1 MKIISSK
8 ILAAM
13 LVVLMLCM
21 LLPSAALAAEL
32 SGSITKD
39 DRGLTTYTT
48 ASGANAILLKKQTL
62 AVIWTEV
69 ELDEAEKETVKSA
82 FANKDTSWK
91 TLVGYISGYKTHD
104 LSNVGNG
111 AWGSWTFTKNADG
124 SVTLSTEDGDALSH
138 IDYGTFTG
146 LTNQPSGP
154 VAPVDPVDPVDPD
167 PTPTPE
173 KKSEPS
179 MDKDISADGEKY
191 EEYNLENAVAPGT
204 TVYFKLTSNLPEA
217 LETAINEDENT
228 QTKTMNEGQKLTFTD
243 TMSSNLT
250 LNANSVAVKIG
261 TESVDSQ
268 YYTMSDVTESTDGKT
283 FTVELNLTALYN
295 AGKITDDDIGVA
307 DRVTVT
313 YNATV
318 SASAVDQETFENEAY
333 ATYNNKDSVHST
345 VTGTVTKPED
355 PTPTPETGGAGTTL
369 FTVGGLGLMA
379 VAGALL
385 LRRRQDA

>member
-21 LLPSAALAAEL
+21 LLPGAAFAAEL
-32 SGSITKD
+32 SGSITKID
-39 DRGLTTYTT
+39 EGLKTYTT

-69 ELDEAEKETVKSA
+69 ELNEQEKETIVDA
-82 FANKDTSWK
+82 FRSDKSWK
-91 TLVGYISGYKTHD
+91 NVERYISGYEVHD
-104 LSNVGNG
+104 LSDVGNK

-124 SVTLSTEDGDALSH
+124 TVTLSTEDGDALSH

-146 LTNQPSGP
+146 LTNETSD
-154 VAPVDPVDPVDPD
+154 PVDPVDPVDP
-167 PTPTPE
+167 TPTPE
-173 KKSEPS
+173 KESKPS
-179 MDKDISADGEKY
+179 MDKDISKDGTTY
-191 EEYNLENAVAPGT
+191 EETTLTNAVEPGA
-204 TVYFKLTSNLPEA
+204 TVYFRLESNLPEA
-217 LETAINEDENT
+217 LKDAIKTGTMEDG
-228 QTKTMNEGQKLTFTD
+228 QTLTFTD

-250 LNANSVAVKIG
+250 LNAESVVVKIG
-261 TESVDSQ
+261 TGTVNSQ
-268 YYTMSDVTESTDGKT
+268 YYAVSSVTETTDGKT
-283 FTVELNLTALYN
+283 FTVTLDLDALYN
-295 AGKITDDDIGVA
+295 EGKITDDDIGVA
-307 DRVTVT
+307 DQVTVT
-313 YNATV
+313 YNVTV
-318 SASAVDQETFENEAY
+318 SANAADQETFENEAY
-333 ATYNNKDSVHST
+333 ATYDNKDSAHST

-355 PTPTPETGGAGTTL
+355 PTPDKPSTGGAGTTL